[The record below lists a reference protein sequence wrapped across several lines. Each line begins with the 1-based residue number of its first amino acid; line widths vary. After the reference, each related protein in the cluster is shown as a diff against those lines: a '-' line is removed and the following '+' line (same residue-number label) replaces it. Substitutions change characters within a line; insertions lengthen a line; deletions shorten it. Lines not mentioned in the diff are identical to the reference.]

1 MSGYTIDLASV
12 WSRRDMLLSGL
23 LMTAELWVVALALGL
38 AGGLIVGLGR
48 LSHRKVLAWPSSCVI
63 ETFRGTP
70 PLVQLFWFYYCLPLL
85 FGLRLSALT
94 TAIVSLSLF
103 SSAYV
108 GEIVRGGI
116 QAVHKGQTQAA
127 RALGLSKL
135 QTLREV
141 VLPQAVRRMWPPL
154 MSQAI
159 DVLKVTALASS
170 ITVPE
175 LMYQTYNA
183 TSQTFRFVEFYTVS
197 ALIYLAICL
206 PLVSRLRRLEWRS
219 GV

>member
-1 MSGYTIDLASV
+1 GGPHRIHGARDRRGAGDRRAGAGRSPRFPDPGLPRSGHIGPPHRKAMSGYTIDLASV

-94 TAIVSLSLF
+94 TAIVSL
-103 SSAYV
+103 
-108 GEIVRGGI
+108 
-116 QAVHKGQTQAA
+116 
-127 RALGLSKL
+127 
-135 QTLREV
+135 
-141 VLPQAVRRMWPPL
+141 
-154 MSQAI
+154 
-159 DVLKVTALASS
+159 
-170 ITVPE
+170 
-175 LMYQTYNA
+175 
-183 TSQTFRFVEFYTVS
+183 
-197 ALIYLAICL
+197 
-206 PLVSRLRRLEWRS
+206 
-219 GV
+219 